1 MVLDTVSATVET
13 TAGSQFSAMVNE
25 GDL

>member
-13 TAGSQFSAMVNE
+13 TVEGHFPATVRE